1 MDYVSLFTTQITDIF
16 RLGLLA
22 GLIYTTERTR
32 AQTGIMLPLVAG
44 ILFVAVIIPNTMPVA
59 GVDMVSAM
67 VTGIV
72 SNAVIVAVLWFAWS
86 TFKARQ

>member
-32 AQTGIMLPLVAG
+32 AQTGILLPLVAG
-44 ILFVAVIIPNTMPVA
+44 ILFVAVTIPNTMPVA
-59 GVDMVSAM
+59 GVDMVSA
-67 VTGIV
+67 VATGIV

-86 TFKARQ
+86 TFKSRQ